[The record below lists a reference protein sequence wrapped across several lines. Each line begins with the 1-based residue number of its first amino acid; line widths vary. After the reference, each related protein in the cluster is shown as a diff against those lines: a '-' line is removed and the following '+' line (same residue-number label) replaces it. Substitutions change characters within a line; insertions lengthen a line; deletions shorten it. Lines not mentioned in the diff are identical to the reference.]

1 MIKLIK
7 LKSIEEQD
15 YSYFFVNESDE
26 RISKIFTEQEIDALL
41 LSTSTEISDDS
52 WTVLSR

>member
-7 LKSIEEQD
+7 LKSFEDSE

-26 RISKIFTEQEIDALL
+26 RVSKIFTEQEINEIL

-52 WTVLSR
+52 WTILPR